1 MKRTKVALAL
11 SLILMTFLASA
22 SAFAGPYRGGHH
34 HWGGGWRLG
43 VAVGVPL
50 ALAYGIYG
58 PRWYY
63 PPYAYGPYY
72 PPVYYPPVVSAPPIY
87 IEQGTPQIAP
97 APQAPQTSAT
107 PQPGYWYYCAE
118 SKAYYPYVNQCAG
131 GWQRVSPTPP
141 PG

>member
-11 SLILMTFLASA
+11 SLILITFLASA
-22 SAFAGPYRGGHH
+22 PAFAQHRGGGR

-72 PPVYYPPVVSAPPIY
+72 PPVYYPPVVSAPPTY
-87 IEQGTPQIAP
+87 IEQGTPQAAP
-97 APQAPQTSAT
+97 VPQAPQSSSA
-107 PQPGYWYYCAE
+107 PQGYWYYCAE
-118 SKAYYPYVNQCAG
+118 SKSYYPYVNQCAG
-131 GWQRVSPTPP
+131 AWQRVSPTPP